1 MRLSA
6 FDDWARGHH
15 GLITLDASGLSRSAW
30 YRAIDS
36 GTIEQVHPFVARL
49 PGTPRTP
56 EQRIAA
62 AVLAIGGGAV
72 ASHRSATRLC
82 GAARPDT
89 DPVDLITIDCR
100 RDDRLDGVVI
110 HATRDLKHL
119 RPQRRHGI
127 ACTNILRALVDLG
140 AVDPEGVGDAVG
152 HALATKLADLRA
164 LEATVADHAGKG
176 RRGVVALRNAID
188 AWSIDAKPADSTLEA
203 AMARLIRRYR
213 LPPVRFHPVI
223 EGWEV
228 DFHVLGSPVIL
239 ECDGWVFHG
248 LDRTTFERDRIRD
261 AELTAAGWII
271 VRFTYRSITSTP
283 GRTARRIQNA
293 VARWSDF
300 PAPDAA

>member
-49 PGTPRTP
+49 PGTAMTP

-62 AVLAIGGGAV
+62 AVLAIGHGAL
-72 ASHRSATRLC
+72 ASHRSAIRLW
-82 GAARPDT
+82 GVARPDN
-89 DPVDLITIDCR
+89 DPVDLITPGSR

-110 HATRDLKHL
+110 HETGDLKRL
-119 RPQRRHGI
+119 RPQRRYGI
-127 ACTNILRALVDLG
+127 GCTNILRTLVDLG
-140 AVDPEGVGDAVG
+140 AVDASGVSEAVG
-152 HALATKLADLRA
+152 HALATKLVHLPA
-164 LEATVADHAGKG
+164 LESTLADHAGQG
-176 RRGVVALRNAID
+176 RRGVVALRQAID

-203 AMARLIRRYR
+203 AMARLVQRYH
-213 LPPVRFHPVI
+213 LPEVVFHPVI

-228 DFHVLGSPVIL
+228 DFQVIGSPVIL
-239 ECDGWVFHG
+239 ECDGWAFHG

-261 AELTAAGWII
+261 AQLIAAGWIV

-283 GRTARRIQNA
+283 GRTAQRIRDA

>member
-1 MRLSA
+1 MRLSD
-6 FDDWARGHH
+6 FDDWARRHH

-62 AVLAIGGGAV
+62 AVLAIGSGAL
-72 ASHRSATRLC
+72 ASHRSAARLW
-82 GAARPDT
+82 GAVRPDA
-89 DPVDLITIDCR
+89 DPVDLITPGSR
-100 RDDRLDGVVI
+100 HDDHLDGVVI
-110 HATRDLKHL
+110 HATGDLKRL

-127 ACTNILRALVDLG
+127 ACTNILRTLVDLG
-140 AVDPEGVGDAVG
+140 AVDASGVSEAVG
-152 HALATKLADLRA
+152 HALATKLVHLPA
-164 LEATVADHAGKG
+164 LEATLADHAGHG
-176 RRGVVALRNAID
+176 RRGVTALRHAID

-203 AMARLIRRYR
+203 AMARLVHRYH
-213 LPPVRFHPVI
+213 LPPVTFHPVI

-228 DFHVLGSPVIL
+228 DFQVIGSPVIL
-239 ECDGWVFHG
+239 ECDGWAFHG

-261 AELTAAGWII
+261 AQLTAAGWIV

-283 GRTARRIQNA
+283 GWTAQRIRAA

-300 PAPDAA
+300 PTPDAA